1 MFIYGLETDQVK
13 ERVQADWSNEALICY
28 FLMLNEVESN
38 AFAINLVAVSSTLN
52 IASLVWMDIPLP
64 LIWLLSHQLWT
75 LLLSFEWTFHHSLS
89 LSFSLS

>member
-1 MFIYGLETDQVK
+1 MFIYDLETDQVK

-52 IASLVWMDIPLP
+52 IASLLWMDIP
-64 LIWLLSHQLWT
+64 
-75 LLLSFEWTFHHSLS
+75 SLS
-89 LSFSLS
+89 LSLFLSLLILVGYPLYKGTCGN